1 MSANKKL
8 PKAVKNLTRIWAEK
22 KLEKKFTQVEA
33 AKMLGW
39 SQGAISQYLNNHSD
53 LGPAAVTKFTNFL
66 GVDPLEIDPS
76 IAGFLPN
83 TRTRIAKYDASNL
96 TTPVNRTFLDTNPSS
111 AFWVRIDGESWTD
124 LTGDQQRSIG
134 GAPWHIRVCPVKDFP
149 NARLYIV
156 QLKGNKE
163 AKLYRSEALPQAK
176 LINKKYSI
184 LDIDINLSQTGEK

>member
-1 MSANKKL
+1 
-8 PKAVKNLTRIWAEK
+8 
-22 KLEKKFTQVEA
+22 
-33 AKMLGW
+33 MLSG
-39 SQGAISQYLNNHSD
+39 SGSM
-53 LGPAAVTKFTNFL
+53 
-66 GVDPLEIDPS
+66 E
-76 IAGFLPN
+76 
-83 TRTRIAKYDASNL
+83 
-96 TTPVNRTFLDTNPSS
+96 
-111 AFWVRIDGESWTD
+111 ESWTD

-184 LDIDINLSQTGEK
+184 LDIDINLSQTREK